1 MDGFRERI
9 NGKFEHS
16 DRSVSKGSRYERS
29 ASNRTQKKRDDIS
42 ISDIVNAIEK
52 SNRNQLEKITGLFN
66 DAKVD
71 RLESERSILNKIAE
85 REIKTVKFGEEIKPE
100 PVAAPVVVKSE
111 REEEILQK
119 LNILV
124 AANFT
129 GEKAEET
136 VKEGIADI
144 ASAASRSS
152 QSIDTATLMRI
163 ERIVGQNSE
172 ALSEN
177 EDVITKN
184 YEILRSYSENFK
196 EIDEALSEIKNAQSD
211 IVSKISDSNDAEE
224 NATDDSVK
232 ELVEKTGLDIKASQE
247 EIKELIAKVSDTVR
261 RSVMEASSN
270 SNAANVVAN
279 ANPVSPTIT
288 MQPNNS
294 SNEEIIDAIKD
305 NRALLNMIRQDL
317 LANAP
322 AAAAANEKDEEV
334 YLTADEAQR
343 YFSDLTE
350 HVHVQCVK
358 TYRNVQA
365 NMSDQAAQI
374 NRNIDKSISELRLFT
389 IASVCLNVVTIVL
402 VICSI
407 LGIFS

>member
-16 DRSVSKGSRYERS
+16 DKSVSRGSRYERS
-29 ASNRTQKKRDDIS
+29 AGNRTQKKRDDIS
-42 ISDIVNAIEK
+42 INDIVNAIEK

-71 RLESERSILNKIAE
+71 RLESERSILKKISE
-85 REIKTVKFGEEIKPE
+85 KEIKTVKFGEEIKPA

-111 REEEILQK
+111 REDEILQK
-119 LNILV
+119 LNILL

-136 VKEGIADI
+136 VKDGIADI
-144 ASAASRSS
+144 ANAATRS

-163 ERIVGQNSE
+163 ERLVGQNSE
-172 ALSEN
+172 TISES
-177 EDVITKN
+177 EDVINKN
-184 YEILRSYSENFK
+184 YEILRSYVENFK
-196 EIDEALSEIKNAQSD
+196 GIETALSEVKSSQEE
-211 IVSKISDSNDAEE
+211 IVSKLSEEDVANADGADSE
-224 NATDDSVK
+224 VK

-247 EIKELIAKVSDTVR
+247 EIKELIARVSDTVR
-261 RSVMEASSN
+261 KGVMEAAASS
-270 SNAANVVAN
+270 SARTGVVPAAVPA
-279 ANPVSPTIT
+279 SPTIT
-288 MQPNNS
+288 MQPDNK
-294 SNEEIIDAIKD
+294 SNEEVIDAIKD

-317 LANAP
+317 LANVP
-322 AAAAANEKDEEV
+322 AASNTEDKEE
-334 YLTADEAQR
+334 YLTVEEAQK
-343 YFSDLTE
+343 YFNDLTE